1 MAFLLDTNVLSELR
15 KGRRTNAS
23 VTAWYA
29 TLESRELFT
38 SVLVIGEIRHEIEKK
53 RAADPI
59 FASKLEHW
67 LRGIM
72 RDYQSHILAIT
83 LEVAELWGSLC
94 LSQTV
99 SEADGLIAATA
110 LFHNLILVSRNEN
123 DFKQT
128 GVKTLNPWR
137 RTV

>member
-29 TLESRELFT
+29 TTDSQELFT
-38 SVLVIGEIRHEIEKK
+38 SVLVIGEIRSGAEKK
-53 RAADPI
+53 RATDPI
-59 FASKLEHW
+59 FASKLENW
-67 LRGIM
+67 LRGII
-72 RDYQSHILAIT
+72 RDYQSRILAVT

-94 LSQTV
+94 LNQTV
-99 SEADGLIAATA
+99 SEPDGLIAATA
-110 LFHNLILVSRNEN
+110 LFHDLILVSRNES
-123 DFKQT
+123 DFKPT

-137 RTV
+137 YSV